1 MLTLNLPYNGA
12 SRFKILCL
20 GCHSD
25 DIEIGCGG
33 TILQWLSSCK
43 DLEIIWVVFSSGGSE
58 REKEARASAELF
70 LEHAK
75 RKKVMIKDFRDGFFP
90 FDGNNIK
97 TVFENELK
105 KILPDVILTHNRK
118 DAHQDHR
125 QIAELT
131 WNTFRDHLI
140 LEYEIPKYDGDMGQ
154 PNVFVHLNAE
164 ASKKKVGYLMEAFQ
178 SQRHKRW
185 FQEDMFF
192 SLMRL
197 RGMECNAPS
206 GHAEAFYCRKVL
218 LSTAN

>member
-1 MLTLNLPYNGA
+1 MLTLSLPENGK
-12 SRFKILCL
+12 SRFKVLCL
-20 GCHSD
+20 GGHSD

-33 TILQWLSSCK
+33 TILQWLSSYK

-70 LEHAK
+70 LEQAK
-75 RKKVMIKDFRDGFFP
+75 KKDVMIKDFRDGFFP
-90 FDGNNIK
+90 FDGKNIK

-105 KILPDVILTHNRK
+105 KTSPDVILTHNRK

-154 PNVFVHLNAE
+154 PNLFVHLNADV
-164 ASKKKVGYLMEAFQ
+164 SKKKVGYLMKAFR
-178 SQRHKRW
+178 SQHGKRW
-185 FQEDMFF
+185 FQEDTFF

-218 LSTAN
+218 LATAD

>member
-1 MLTLNLPYNGA
+1 MLTLKLLQNATTPL
-12 SRFKILCL
+12 KVLCL

-33 TILQWLSSCK
+33 TILQWLSSHK
-43 DLEIIWVVFSSGGSE
+43 NLEIVWVIFSSGGSE

-70 LEHAK
+70 LKQANK
-75 RKKVMIKDFRDGFFP
+75 REVLIKDFRDSFFP
-90 FDGNNIK
+90 FDGKNIK
-97 TVFENELK
+97 TVFEDELK
-105 KILPDVILTHNRK
+105 KTSPDVILTHNGM

-140 LEYEIPKYDGDMGQ
+140 LEYEIPKYDGDMGR
-154 PNVFVHLNAE
+154 PNVFVPLNAE
-164 ASKKKVGYLMEAFQ
+164 ASKKKVNDLLEAFQ
-178 SQRHKRW
+178 SQRSKRW
-185 FQEDMFF
+185 FEEDTFF